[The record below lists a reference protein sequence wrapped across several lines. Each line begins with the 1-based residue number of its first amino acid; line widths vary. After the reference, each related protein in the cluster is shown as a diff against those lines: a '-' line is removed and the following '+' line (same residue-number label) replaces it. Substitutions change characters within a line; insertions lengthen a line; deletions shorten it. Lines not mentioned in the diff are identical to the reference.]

1 MSIYTTEALADI
13 ARVLKTDE
21 LPEEIVA
28 IVNSLVQ
35 NEREDAYDDGH
46 SDGYSEGEDFAY
58 SEGYDSGRSEGY
70 DEGHADGYD
79 EGLEEGRAEAE
90 DAA

>member
-46 SDGYSEGEDFAY
+46 TDGYSEGEDFAY
-58 SEGYDSGRSEGY
+58 SDGYDNGYSEGQEAGY
-70 DEGHADGYD
+70 DEGYEAAR
-79 EGLEEGRAEAE
+79 EEFEQ